1 MLFRLLESFNNQ
13 PMMLFLGVVG
23 FAMLGGGIPPI
34 RERIR
39 RRKIENA
46 LPSFLEALSD
56 TVGAGL
62 GIQEAMQQQAKTAP
76 APLGPLLQE
85 TLAESHVNSFDA
97 ALSSFATKT
106 RSSQVQRV
114 MHLLETAIDQG
125 APLQEILMNLSMDYE
140 RLNDLMNKR
149 ESELQ
154 GRGILIVL
162 FICIGL
168 PGLIGFLVGLFT
180 PGSKGFQIDGF
191 LSTFSLFFAV
201 ASAIGVTVSGRML
214 GRMRDIMWFVPLWMT
229 MSMFFF
235 LGATK
240 MIGG

>member
-1 MLFRLLESFNNQ
+1 
-13 PMMLFLGVVG
+13 MMLFLGVVG

-62 GIQEAMQQQAKTAP
+62 GIQEAMQKQAKTAP
-76 APLGPLLQE
+76 APLGPLLEE

-114 MHLLETAIDQG
+114 MHLLETAIEQG

-201 ASAIGVTVSGRML
+201 ASAVGVAVSGRML